1 MNKKEI
7 SEIKRLLTKEHN
19 GIERICG
26 CYVDA
31 EKNKVLEFREAFL
44 SLPQDEV
51 YKYYDIFRKNFS
63 GAIGKNMLNMGFPL
77 EQELPGGTQERLLA
91 LRDTGLQDDGLLED
105 FYDQVIV
112 SYYHPENYL
121 ILLAYGT
128 YDIPLKTSDGM
139 ELEDASDY
147 VYSFVICSLCP
158 VQLSKAGLR
167 YNAEENTISERLRDW
182 LIEMPEQGF
191 LYPAFTD
198 RNTDVH
204 SLLYYAKKSEEVS
217 YDLMESVLGCTQPVT
232 AGAQKESF
240 QEIVETALGD
250 SCSYEVVRNI
260 HDTLNEL
267 VEEAKE
273 NPDPVELDCAD
284 LRRVLARSGADEE
297 SLEAFEASYE
307 EHLGRDQKVM
317 AKNISETRKFEIKS
331 ADVVVKVNPLRS
343 DLVETRVIDGRQ
355 CLVIELND
363 AVEVN
368 GIRVVP
374 ERDFE
379 E

>member
-7 SEIKRLLTKEHN
+7 AEIKRLLTKEYN

-31 EKNKVLEFREAFL
+31 EKTKVLEFREAFL

-51 YKYYDIFRKNFS
+51 YKYYDIFRKNLS
-63 GAIGKNMLNMGFPL
+63 GTIGKNMLNMGFPL
-77 EQELPGGTQERLLA
+77 EQEMPGGTQEGLLA
-91 LRDTGLQDDGLLED
+91 LRDTELKDDGVLED
-105 FYDQVIV
+105 FYDRVIA

-139 ELEDASDY
+139 DLDDASDY

-167 YNAEENTISERLRDW
+167 YNAEENSITERLRDW

-191 LYPAFTD
+191 LYPAFAD

-240 QEIVETALGD
+240 QEIVEAALGED
-250 SCSYEVVRNI
+250 CSYDIVRNI

-273 NPDPVELDCAD
+273 NPDPVELDRAD
-284 LRRVLARSGADEE
+284 LRRVLAQSGADEAR
-297 SLEAFEASYE
+297 LDAFEASYD

-317 AKNISETRKFEIKS
+317 AKNISDTRKFEIKS

-343 DLVETRVIDGRQ
+343 DLVETRVIDGRR

-363 AVEVN
+363 TVEVN

-374 ERDFE
+374 DRDE